1 MPNIPAEIYAP
12 LGEISRGLNIPTTGA
27 SSAIEAAYHAARE
40 IRVGTEAVANAV
52 EVHQRHQDIQE
63 TTDLN
68 NGIGDAELNAR
79 EGWKQEVANNPHADP
94 KEFFDTHVAP
104 GLDKLGET
112 ATSDTTR
119 AHYGELRNRIH
130 IGLLTE
136 WSAER
141 SKLDSDSAVNA
152 ADSAYKQ
159 AGITVSDDPASL
171 GMQMDLVHS
180 KVAAQ
185 FKAAGVPLDQKDA
198 HFAEMDD
205 RLAYSAADSLAHQAE
220 SGKASQIQID
230 AARAAITDPKG
241 IFHNTLSPQN
251 YNAIKDRLDKAQA
264 TAGDAAGLLA
274 KQQLVDVYK
283 QMQNNG
289 GVDVQGRGASL
300 IQSLPE
306 RTPEQIATKSE
317 AMRNYESALS
327 YGKVAD
333 DLWLAPESSLPK
345 IAQGVQDAAKTET
358 DPDKLRQLQAGTHAI
373 FDVIGNDGR
382 GGARAKALEKD
393 APGYVNLHSPSA
405 ASAYSEWQ
413 QNPTPQTWSA
423 YATVQ
428 TAIQQ
433 KMRPDEPVH
442 LITPEIKT
450 EAQDIVRSITQTPEG
465 AAGASQKLYQM
476 AQTFG
481 NSWHSIAHDLMDSHV
496 ITREQ
501 YAAARLYGDPSRQ
514 GEAERILTAS
524 AMKGGDRFDLHG
536 IPEEKAR
543 KAAIGALSGFEATL
557 GNVNDRGEV
566 LSGFTDALT
575 HILQAGGDASPAAAT
590 REAQK
595 MILDEN
601 QFVGAT
607 HTIRAPANLNGD
619 AITTSSEAALAG
631 IGNRAILVPRSN
643 TSLNESDQR
652 ANYIRT
658 LQLTGKWY
666 TNADGSG
673 VNLYDSDMHNVM
685 ERFNGKLVPV
695 TMKWSD
701 LTPAAAAAA
710 TADKQPYSFGKL

>member
-12 LGEISRGLNIPTTGA
+12 LGELSRGLEIPTGGA
-27 SSAIEAAYHAARE
+27 SAAMAAAYHAARE
-40 IRVGTEAVANAV
+40 IRVGTEAVAGAV
-52 EVHQRHQDIQE
+52 EQYGRHKDIQE

-68 NGIGDAELNAR
+68 NGFGDAELAAR
-79 EGWKQEVANNPHADP
+79 AGFKQALADDP
-94 KEFFDTHVAP
+94 KTDPQEWFDAHVAP
-104 GLDKLGET
+104 VLDKLGEG
-112 ATSDTTR
+112 ATQEGSR
-119 AHYGELRNRIH
+119 AHYAEMRNKLH

-136 WSAER
+136 WSAQRSHIDADAAVNSVDNNYNEAGKVVVADPAALGVQLGLAR
-141 SKLDSDSAVNA
+141 SKTA
-152 ADSAYKQ
+152 AS
-159 AGITVSDDPASL
+159 
-171 GMQMDLVHS
+171 
-180 KVAAQ
+180 
-185 FKAAGVPLDQKDA
+185 FKAAGVPQDIHDPHIREQEATLG
-198 HFAEMDD
+198 
-205 RLAYSAADSLAHQAE
+205 LIAADSVAHQAE
-220 SGKASQIQID
+220 RVGASQIQID
-230 AARAAITDPKG
+230 AARQMVNDPNGDIYKT
-241 IFHNTLSPQN
+241 IDSKALRTIN
-251 YNAIKDRLDKAQA
+251 DRFDKAEA
-264 TAGDAAGLLA
+264 TAGDVNGLLA
-274 KQQLVDVYK
+274 KQQLGDVYT
-283 QMQNNG
+283 QMKNNG
-289 GVDVQGRGASL
+289 GVDTQGRGASL

-333 DLWLAPESSLPK
+333 DLWLAPDSSLPK

-465 AAGASQKLYQM
+465 AAGASKQLYQM

-496 ITREQ
+496 ISREQ
-501 YAAARLYGDPSRQ
+501 YAAARLYGDPSRH

-543 KAAIGALSGFEATL
+543 KAAISALSGFEATL

-575 HILQAGGDASPAAAT
+575 HVLQASGDASPAAAT